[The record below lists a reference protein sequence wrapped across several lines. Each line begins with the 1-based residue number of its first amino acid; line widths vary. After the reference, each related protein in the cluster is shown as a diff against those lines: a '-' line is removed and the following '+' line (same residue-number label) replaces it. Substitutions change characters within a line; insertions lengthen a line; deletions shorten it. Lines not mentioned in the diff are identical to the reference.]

1 MDVAYYMHLFI
12 HFRGPYDVS
21 NMKYIRR
28 TGAIYFIYFSPPPPV
43 KSFGIAPV
51 TFTVAI
57 SPSVCLHSGTR
68 EMLNRFL

>member
-12 HFRGPYDVS
+12 HFLGPYDVS

-28 TGAIYFIYFSPPPPV
+28 TVAVYFIYFCIFCVV

-68 EMLNRFL
+68 EMLNGFS